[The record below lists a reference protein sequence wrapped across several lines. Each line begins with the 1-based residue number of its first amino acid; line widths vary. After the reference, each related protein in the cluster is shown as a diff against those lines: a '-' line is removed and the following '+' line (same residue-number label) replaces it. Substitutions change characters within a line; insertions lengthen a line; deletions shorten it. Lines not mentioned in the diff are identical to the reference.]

1 MPSKVQSRIDELRK
15 LINHHNYRYHVLDQ
29 PEISDADFD
38 TLMRELKEL
47 EAAHPVLVTPD
58 SPTQRV
64 GAAPVEAFGTVTHR
78 IPMLSLGNVFDGDE
92 LKAWH
97 ARATKLLGG
106 ASFDMVCELKFDGLA
121 VAITYEDGLL
131 KTGATRGDGLKGEDI
146 TQNLRTIRSIPLS
159 VPKAKAPQRFEVR
172 GEVYMTKS
180 GFEKMNRGRAKAG
193 EPLYANT
200 RNSAAGSLRQLDSR
214 ITASRPLDV
223 FIYALGWAEGGEL
236 PKTHWKTLAKFK
248 ELGFRTSSD
257 SRLCKSLEEVEEFYR
272 SWTDKRERLD
282 YGTDGVVVKVD
293 DLDVQKRLGDVG
305 REPRWAVAYKF
316 PATEAVTKL
325 LDIGI
330 NVGRTGSLN
339 PFAILEPVD
348 IGGAMVKMATLHN
361 EDDIA
366 RKGLK
371 IGDWVTVVRAGEVIP
386 HVVGPVASRRTGK
399 EKEFRMPE
407 KCPVCGSAVVRDPE
421 EAMRY
426 CINAEC
432 PAKFYELLKHFA
444 GRGMM
449 DIEGLGESL
458 ADTLIKAGLV
468 KSLADLYTLTAEQ
481 VAELERMGPKSAQN
495 LIDGIQASK
504 SRSLDRLIFALG
516 IRHVGSETAKLLAG
530 RFNSIDALAKA
541 TVEEID
547 DVPGIGPKIAES
559 IAAHFKEKKNLEL
572 IERLKS
578 LGVDPRYERKAPT
591 GPQTLAGMTLIVTG
605 ALAAMSR
612 EQAENAIREAGGT
625 VGSSVSK
632 KTTYLVVGAEAGSK
646 LQKAEKLGTKIID
659 EGAFLKLLGRK

>member
-1 MPSKVQSRIDELRK
+1 MPSKVQSRIDDLRR

-29 PEISDADFD
+29 PEISDADYD
-38 TLMRELKEL
+38 KLMRELKEM
-47 EAAHPVLVTPD
+47 EAAHPELVTRD

-64 GAAPVEAFGTVTHR
+64 GAAPIDAFGTVVHR

-106 ASFDMVCELKFDGLA
+106 ASFEMVCEMKFDGLA

-159 VPKAKAPQRFEVR
+159 VPKGKAPQHFEVR

-180 GFEKMNRGRAKAG
+180 GFEKMNRERAKAG

-214 ITASRPLDV
+214 ITAGRPLDV
-223 FIYALGWAEGGEL
+223 FIYALGGAEGGEM
-236 PKTHWKTLAKFK
+236 PNSHWKTMAKFK
-248 ELGFRTSSD
+248 ELGFRISAD
-257 SRLCKSLEEVEEFYR
+257 SRLLKSLDQVEEFYNT
-272 SWTDKRERLD
+272 WTERRGKLD
-282 YGTDGVVVKVD
+282 YGTDGVVVKVN
-293 DLDVQKRLGDVG
+293 DLDLQKRLGDVG

-316 PATEAVTKL
+316 PATEAITKL
-325 LDIGI
+325 LDIGV

-386 HVVGPVASRRTGK
+386 HVVGPVVSRRTGK

-458 ADTLIKAGLV
+458 AETLIKAGLV

-516 IRHVGSETAKLLAG
+516 IRHVGSETAKLLADC
-530 RFNSIDALAKA
+530 FNSIDALAKA

-559 IAAHFKEKKNLEL
+559 IAAHFSEKKNLDI

-578 LGVDPRYERKAPT
+578 LGIDPRYERKAPT
-591 GPQTLAGMTLIVTG
+591 GPQTLVGMTLIVTG
-605 ALAAMSR
+605 TLETMSR

-625 VGSSVSK
+625 VAGSISK
-632 KTTYLVVGAEAGSK
+632 KTAYLVVGAEAGSK
-646 LQKAEKLGTKIID
+646 LQKAEKLGTKIIN
-659 EGAFLKLLGRK
+659 EEAFLKLLGRK

>member
-1 MPSKVQSRIDELRK
+1 MASKVQSRIEELRR
-15 LINHHNYRYHVLDQ
+15 LINHHNYRYHVLDE
-29 PEISDADFD
+29 PEISDAEFD
-38 TLMRELKEL
+38 RLMRELKEL
-47 EAAHPVLVTPD
+47 EEANPQLVTPD

-64 GAAPVEAFGTVTHR
+64 GAAPVEAFGAVTHR
-78 IPMLSLGNVFDGDE
+78 IPMLSLGNVFDADE
-92 LKAWH
+92 LKAWRV
-97 ARATKLLGG
+97 RATKLLGG
-106 ASFDMVCELKFDGLA
+106 AAFEMVCELKFDGLA
-121 VAITYEDGLL
+121 VAMVYEDGLL

-180 GFEKMNRGRAKAG
+180 GFEKMNRERAKAG
-193 EPLYANT
+193 GPLYANT
-200 RNSAAGSLRQLDSR
+200 RNSAAGSLRQLDPR

-223 FIYALGWAEGGEL
+223 FIYALGWAEGGAM
-236 PKTHWKTLAKFK
+236 PDSHWKTLAKFK
-248 ELGFRTSSD
+248 ELGFRTSGD
-257 SRLCKSLEEVEEFYR
+257 SRLCKRLDEVQEFYNEWSTR
-272 SWTDKRERLD
+272 RERLD
-282 YGTDGVVVKVD
+282 YGTDGVVVKVNSL
-293 DLDVQKRLGDVG
+293 DLQKRLGDVG

-316 PATEAVTKL
+316 PATEAITKL

-386 HVVGPVASRRTGK
+386 HVVGPVVSRRTGK
-399 EKEFRMPE
+399 EREFHMPE
-407 KCPVCGSAVVRDPE
+407 QCPVCGGAVERDPD

-432 PAKFYELLKHFA
+432 PAKFYELLKHFS

-458 ADTLIKAGLV
+458 ADALIKSGLV
-468 KSLADLYTLTAEQ
+468 KSLADLYTLTADQ

-495 LIDGIQASK
+495 LIEGIQVSK
-504 SRSLDRLIFALG
+504 ARSLDRLIFALG
-516 IRHVGSETAKLLAG
+516 IRHVGSETAKLLAE
-530 RFNSIDALAKA
+530 RFMTIGELARA

-559 IAAHFKEKKNLEL
+559 IALHFKEHKNVAL
-572 IERLKS
+572 IERLKQM
-578 LGVDPRYERKAPT
+578 GVDPRYERKALA
-591 GPQTLAGMTLIVTG
+591 GPQTLAGMTLVVTG
-605 ALAAMSR
+605 TLETMSR
-612 EQAENAIREAGGT
+612 EQAESAIREAGGT
-625 VGSSVSK
+625 VGSGISK

-646 LQKAEKLGTKIID
+646 LQKAEKLGVKTID
-659 EGAFLKLLGRK
+659 EQAFLKLLGRK